1 MQISAMYKI
10 LTEMLEILTNLIDSR
25 AAKSKKCL
33 VLYAQFEGNLTFWAF
48 WGKNTIDYE
57 TRAMW
62 QLSPNCHERV
72 PGASCHL
79 TSSRKA
85 GKEDHRLF

>member
-48 WGKNTIDYE
+48 WGKNTLDYE
-57 TRAMW
+57 TKK
-62 QLSPNCHERV
+62 SKKC
-72 PGASCHL
+72 SI
-79 TSSRKA
+79 
-85 GKEDHRLF
+85 